1 MKYRTKIIS
10 LSAAI
15 VILAATYF
23 MGGLFTAQKAV
34 EKKAMEPLFDQ
45 TLKDTLT
52 AVRVSTTP
60 EAGIVTLERGK
71 TDYDWIVRIDDK
83 VIYPASAV
91 RVNSLIASVFDVTKY
106 KLMGRGEKYWN
117 EFELEPNRAD
127 TVEIIKDG
135 QSMFTLYVGKEG
147 PGGKGDYVRS
157 TLSDEIYLTDATM
170 QRHFG
175 QDPRY
180 WFNMRLF
187 PEGYTGDDIFG
198 ITFIDMNSTQKISL
212 KREAQGKLGKWVNL
226 VEGGP
231 APEGKVADALADN
244 LAILEAVNFVNGAD
258 LTPNVIMELD
268 TGKLGHL
275 TIDCQKIMDEGQYV
289 YLLKKRGDSYMYLI
303 QEDKLKKLFQP
314 EGLFPALNK

>member
-45 TLKDTLT
+45 ILRETLDSLK
-52 AVRVSTTP
+52 VSTNNGNLT
-60 EAGIVTLERGK
+60 IERGK
-71 TDYDWIVRIDDK
+71 EGNEWVVRIDEN
-83 VIYPASAV
+83 VIYPASTV
-91 RVNSLIASVFDVTKY
+91 RVKSLITSVFDVTKY
-106 KLMGRGEKYWN
+106 KLMGRGEKYWA
-117 EFELEPNRAD
+117 EFELEANRAD
-127 TVEIIKDG
+127 TVEVFKDG
-135 QSMFTLYVGKEG
+135 KSMFTLYVGKEG

-157 TLSDEIYLTDATM
+157 SLTDEIFLTDATM

-187 PEGYTGDDIFG
+187 PEGYTGEDIFAF
-198 ITFIDMNSTQKISL
+198 TFNDMNTSDKISL
-212 KREAQGKLGKWVNL
+212 KREAQGKLGKWNNL
-226 VEGGP
+226 VTGGP
-231 APEGKVADALADN
+231 APEGRVADAIADN
-244 LAILEAVNFVNGAD
+244 LALLEGVNFVKGAD
-258 LTPNVIMELD
+258 ITPNVVMEID

-275 TIDCQKIMDEGQYV
+275 TIDCQKIMDEGQYF
-289 YLLKKRGDSYMYLI
+289 YLLKKRGVSYMYLI
-303 QEDKLKKLFQP
+303 GEDKLKRLFQP
-314 EGLFPALNK
+314 EGLFPAK

>member
-23 MGGLFTAQKAV
+23 MGGLFTAQKKV
-34 EKKAMEPLFDQ
+34 DKKAMEPLFDQ
-45 TLKDTLT
+45 TLKETLS
-52 AVRVSTTP
+52 AVKVSTTP
-60 EAGIVTLERGK
+60 EGGIVTIEK
-71 TDYDWIVRIDDK
+71 NPEKNEWVVRIDEK
-83 VIYPASAV
+83 VTYPASTI
-91 RVNSLIASVFDVTKY
+91 RVNSLISSVFDVTKF
-106 KLMGRGEKYWN
+106 KLMGRGEKYWS

-127 TVEIIKDG
+127 TVEVIKDG

-157 TLSDEIYLTDATM
+157 SLSDEIYLTDATM

-187 PEGYTGDDIFG
+187 PEGYTGDDIFAF
-198 ITFIDMNSTQKISL
+198 TFIDMNSEGKISL
-212 KREAQGKLGKWVNL
+212 KREQQGKLGKWNNL
-226 VEGGP
+226 EPGP
-231 APEGKVADALADN
+231 APDGRVADAIADN
-244 LAILEAVNFVNGAD
+244 LALLEAVNFVSGAD
-258 LTPNVIMELD
+258 ITPNVIIELD
-268 TGKLGHL
+268 SGKLGHM
-275 TIDCQKIMDEGQYV
+275 TIDCQKIKDEGQYV

-314 EGLFPALNK
+314 EGLFPKQ

>member
-45 TLKDTLT
+45 TLKETLT
-52 AVRVSTTP
+52 AVKVSTTP
-60 EAGIVTLERGK
+60 EAGIVTIEKGK
-71 TDYDWIVRIDDK
+71 AENEWFVRIDEN
-83 VIYPASAV
+83 VVYPASTV
-91 RVNSLIASVFDVTKY
+91 RVKSLIASVFDVTKY
-106 KLMGRGEKYWN
+106 KLLGRGEKYW
-117 EFELEPNRAD
+117 EELELEPNRAD
-127 TVEIIKDG
+127 TVEVIKDG
-135 QSMFTLYVGKEG
+135 QSMFILYVGQEG

-157 TLSDEIYLTDATM
+157 SLSDEIFLTDATM

-187 PEGYTGDDIFG
+187 PEGYTGDDIFS
-198 ITFIDMNSTQKISL
+198 ITFIDMNSNDKLSI
-212 KREAQGKLGKWVNL
+212 KREKQGKQGKWLNL

-231 APEGKVADALADN
+231 VPEGKVADALADN
-244 LAILEAVNFVNGAD
+244 LALLEAVNFVNGAE

-275 TIDCQKIMDEGQYV
+275 TIDCQKIVDEGQYV

-303 QEDKLKKLFQP
+303 QEDKLKRLFQP
-314 EGLFPALNK
+314 EGLFTAK